1 MNKTMIDTMFIG
13 NRRFEIGR
21 HTYIMGILNLTPD
34 SFSDGGSYKDTDAA
48 LFRVETMLKEGADI
62 IDVGGES
69 TRPGHIQI
77 SENEEI
83 ERTASA
89 IERIRA
95 RFDAPISIDTYKS
108 KVAEAALNA
117 GADLVND
124 IWGFKYDPQMATVV
138 KAYDAACCLMHN
150 KDNHNYEDLIGDC
163 LRETKECI
171 DIAKHAGIA
180 DEKIMIDP
188 GIGFGLDYTQCLQV
202 LKEMDRFNTF
212 GYPVLLGTS
221 RKSCIGLT
229 LDTDVKDRAVGT
241 AATTVMGV
249 MAGMAFVRVHDIK
262 VNAQAIKMT
271 EAIINA

>member
-1 MNKTMIDTMFIG
+1 MDKKIITTMQIG
-13 NRRFEIGR
+13 NRQFEIGK

-48 LFRVETMLKEGADI
+48 LFRVETMQKEGADI

-77 SENEEI
+77 SEDEEI
-83 ERTASA
+83 ERTASV

-95 RFDAPISIDTYKS
+95 RFDVPISIDTYKS
-108 KVAEAALNA
+108 KVAQAALSA

-124 IWGFKYDPQMATVV
+124 IWGFKYDEHMAAVV
-138 KAYDAACCLMHN
+138 KSYDAACCLMHN
-150 KDNHNYEDLIGDC
+150 KDNHIYNDLLEDC
-163 LRETKECI
+163 LKETKECI
-171 DIAKHAGIA
+171 DIAKRAGIA

-188 GIGFGLDYTQCLQV
+188 GIGFGLDYEQCLQV
-202 LKEMDRFNTF
+202 LKEMDRFNIF

-229 LDTDVKDRAVGT
+229 LNTDVSDRAVGT

-249 MAGMAFVRVHDIK
+249 LAGMAFVRVHDIK
-262 VNAQAIKMT
+262 TNAQAIKMT